1 MAYVSG
7 VQRTQLLEHAEEIQL
22 AQQVQRLLQLESLY
36 VERVDLPHKGRRGSA
51 AGRVP
56 SAAEATAA
64 QGGPRAAEWAAVA
77 NVSIR
82 ELREQ
87 LSTGLQARDRIV
99 ESNIGLVRNAI
110 YKLKSARLN
119 GPVPSRD
126 ARHSRCE
133 RTRRHPMR

>member
-1 MAYVSG
+1 VAYVSG

-56 SAAEATAA
+56 SAAE
-64 QGGPRAAEWAAVA
+64 AVA